1 MGDPTLAL
9 SGASHLSKIRG
20 PMETGAQRA
29 RDPVVPQ
36 IEQAENTR
44 IRSFAD
50 SARELIELPPHG
62 RLPRLDLGIDWGSP
76 WREFRTS
83 LGWFFTG
90 QRPPKDSELAKNS
103 NLRIHWVG
111 GRNSGWAF
119 AASSLWH
126 ALVVV
131 LLLLPIWG
139 FLPATARN
147 LAPIRVELNMTAPE
161 DLPPIR
167 LRAPA
172 QPAPGPKRNAL
183 PTPKLQPNDPPAQDG
198 ADAFHP
204 RQTILSIP
212 VRITHPRQTL
222 IQPDAPMAPP
232 KIEPELPNIVQW
244 AASAPAPKL
253 QLQLSPSA
261 AAPKMRERTVDNS
274 VAPDVAN
281 AERNAGPLNIAASP
295 VVNRVPRMPMM
306 PMAAAAPT
314 GRVRADVGGA
324 APEVGAQNGDA
335 SLRNVIALSAS
346 PAPPA
351 PEVAVPQG
359 NLAARIAVSPS
370 GAQRGV
376 PGGTGNA
383 ASGSAEGGAASGK
396 GDGGSGGG
404 TGAGGSGSGTMP
416 AAISVSG
423 GNGHASAAGGGGLAA
438 GQSRS
443 KLILKPMSSFPAKPE
458 MNPRKGPANVAD
470 LGPND
475 PPEKILSGKEV
486 YRLDVNLPNLT
497 SASGSWILN
506 FAQLDEGTTP
516 FERPQGT
523 LSGPVPMVTV
533 DPKYPPDTIKE
544 NIEGEVVLYAIIRA
558 NGSVDSIQLVRKL
571 DPRLDRNAVE
581 ALAQWEFRPAA
592 REGKPVDV
600 EAVVHIPF
608 KYHPPAP

>member
-1 MGDPTLAL
+1 
-9 SGASHLSKIRG
+9 LSKIRG

-29 RDPVVPQ
+29 REPFAPPAAQ
-36 IEQAENTR
+36 NKNAQTF
-44 IRSFAD
+44 SFDD
-50 SARELIELPPHG
+50 STRELIELPPHG
-62 RLPRLDLGIDWGSP
+62 RLPRLDLGIDWESP

-83 LGWFFTG
+83 VAWLFTG

-103 NLRIHWVG
+103 HLRIHWIG

-119 AASSLWH
+119 AASSVWH
-126 ALVVV
+126 AVVVV

-139 FLPATARN
+139 FLPATAGN
-147 LAPIRVELNMTAPE
+147 LAPIRVELNMAAPE
-161 DLPPIR
+161 DLPPIH
-167 LRAPA
+167 LAAPA
-172 QPAPGPKRNAL
+172 QPAPGSKRNAL
-183 PTPKLQPNDPPAQDG
+183 PTPKLQPNEPPAQDG

-222 IQPDAPMAPP
+222 IQPAAPMAAP

-244 AASAPAPKL
+244 AANVPPPKL
-253 QLQLSPSA
+253 RLQLSQSA
-261 AAPKMRERTVDNS
+261 AAPKMRARAADNS

-281 AERNAGPLNIAASP
+281 AEKNAGPLNIAASP
-295 VVNRVPRMPMM
+295 VVNSAPHMPMM

-314 GRVRADVGGA
+314 GRKRADVGGA

-335 SLRNVIALSAS
+335 SLHNVIALSAS

-359 NLAARIAVSPS
+359 NLAARIAISPS
-370 GAQRGV
+370 GTQHGV
-376 PGGTGNA
+376 PGGTGSA
-383 ASGSAEGGAASGK
+383 ASGSVEGGAA
-396 GDGGSGGG
+396 GGSGNGASGAG
-404 TGAGGSGSGTMP
+404 TGTGGSASGAMP
-416 AAISVSG
+416 AAVSVSG
-423 GNGHASAAGGGGLAA
+423 GSSHASVAGGGGLA

-443 KLILKPMSSFPAKPE
+443 KLILQPTISFPAKPE
-458 MNPRKGPANVAD
+458 MNPRRGPANVAD
-470 LGPND
+470 LSPND

-486 YRLDVNLPNLT
+486 YRLDVNLPDLT

-506 FAQLDEGTTP
+506 FAQLDEGTP
-516 FERPQGT
+516 FDRPKGT
-523 LSGPVPMVTV
+523 LSGPVPMITV
-533 DPKYPPDTIKE
+533 DPKYPPDAIKE

-571 DPRLDRNAVE
+571 DPRLDKNAVE
-581 ALAQWEFRPAA
+581 ALAQWKFRPAA